1 MRGSFVVGVVAVAAL
16 ALGCGGTLRVIVAGA
31 GLGTVTGP
39 GVNCRGICSTTTKD
53 PALALA
59 VTADGGSTFGGWAGA
74 CTGSS
79 PSCSASLSGGGTK
92 TVVAYFRRTT
102 VSAGAFH
109 TCALKQAGDLE
120 CWGRNSEGQLADGTT
135 TSPHDGFIKINPSFK
150 TFVDVA
156 AGGLH
161 TCALAPDSTVW
172 CWGNNTWGQAGT
184 RTYPPPPSYS
194 SPQQTA
200 VIASSVPTLT
210 LPGAIAI
217 TSGGY
222 HSCAVLMD
230 QSVACWGYNKNG
242 QVDATRAGIDAYQP
256 GLVSG
261 ISGAVGVAAGAY
273 HSCSLD
279 AAGKVTCWGYNADY
293 ELGVPVPSEGF
304 ASGNVGNVPGP
315 SITASRIVGAMGG
328 GVMGLAQH
336 GGFHSCAILASGAV
350 ACWGFDKL
358 GQLSGI
364 TGTASA
370 TPLTGGAIT
379 TPSRSIA
386 AGGYHSCSVAG
397 GAVQCWGSNSN
408 GQIGNGSFSGGTT
421 SVTTVT
427 GVAAASIVTA
437 GAYHTCVVDGISTV
451 RCWGLN
457 DHGQVGRRANNTKA
471 DPELTANVPLG
482 F

>member
-1 MRGSFVVGVVAVAAL
+1 
-16 ALGCGGTLRVIVAGA
+16 
-31 GLGTVTGP
+31 
-39 GVNCRGICSTTTKD
+39 
-53 PALALA
+53 
-59 VTADGGSTFGGWAGA
+59 
-74 CTGSS
+74 
-79 PSCSASLSGGGTK
+79 
-92 TVVAYFRRTT
+92 
-102 VSAGAFH
+102 
-109 TCALKQAGDLE
+109 
-120 CWGRNSEGQLADGTT
+120 
-135 TSPHDGFIKINPSFK
+135 
-150 TFVDVA
+150 
-156 AGGLH
+156 
-161 TCALAPDSTVW
+161 
-172 CWGNNTWGQAGT
+172 
-184 RTYPPPPSYS
+184 
-194 SPQQTA
+194 
-200 VIASSVPTLT
+200 
-210 LPGAIAI
+210 
-217 TSGGY
+217 
-222 HSCAVLMD
+222 
-230 QSVACWGYNKNG
+230 
-242 QVDATRAGIDAYQP
+242 
-256 GLVSG
+256 
-261 ISGAVGVAAGAY
+261 
-273 HSCSLD
+273 
-279 AAGKVTCWGYNADY
+279 
-293 ELGVPVPSEGF
+293 
-304 ASGNVGNVPGP
+304 
-315 SITASRIVGAMGG
+315 
-328 GVMGLAQH
+328 MGLAQH